1 MAKISTRERIIQQ
14 SAALFNTYGYHACS
28 LSHIMEATQ
37 LKKGGIYNHFK
48 NKDEIAIEA
57 FNYNYQRVLDRF
69 QQVLSSANSPT
80 EKLFSLIDVF
90 VSFIDDPIVQ
100 GGGCPIFNTAMD
112 ATNTHPE
119 LKEKAKKGIKGLK
132 RYVEIKLNEGIAA
145 GEFKSDINVEQT
157 AAMMISTLEGAII
170 MSRVEDDNNCLDFA
184 VSYIKNH
191 FNQNILKE
199 PVADLSIFKTI

>member
-1 MAKISTRERIIQQ
+1 MEKISTRDRIIQQ
-14 SAALFNTYGYHACS
+14 SAALFNTYGYHGCS

-69 QQVLSSANSPT
+69 QQVLSKAESPT

-112 ATNTHPE
+112 STNTHPE
-119 LKEKAKKGIKGLK
+119 LKEKAKNGIKGLK
-132 RYVEIKLNEGIAA
+132 RYVEIKLSEGISAD
-145 GEFKSDINVEQT
+145 EFKADINVKQT
-157 AAMMISTLEGAII
+157 ATMLISTLEGAII
-170 MSRVEDDNNCLDFA
+170 MSRVEDNSNCLDFA
-184 VSYIKNH
+184 VAYIKGH
-191 FNQNILKE
+191 FNNNILKE
-199 PVADLSIFKTI
+199 PLTDFTFT